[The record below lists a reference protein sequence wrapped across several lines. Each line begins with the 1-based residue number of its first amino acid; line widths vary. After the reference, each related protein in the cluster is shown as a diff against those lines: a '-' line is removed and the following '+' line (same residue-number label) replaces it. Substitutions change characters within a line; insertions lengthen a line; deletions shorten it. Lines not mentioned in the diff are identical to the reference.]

1 MAIILLSSLQRNGY
15 SILVLQ
21 RTEAWYR
28 KFIVLLNCVVSNKL
42 PDPQLSV
49 SHLHSLSLSLSPS
62 FTEHFF
68 KNCNVRHTADKYWE
82 VFNLI

>member
-1 MAIILLSSLQRNGY
+1 MAIMLLSSLQRNGY

-21 RTEAWYR
+21 ITEAWYR
-28 KFIVLLNCVVSNKL
+28 TIIVLLNCVVSNKL

-49 SHLHSLSLSLSPS
+49 SHLHSLSLSLPLSQNI
-62 FTEHFF
+62 FL
-68 KNCNVRHTADKYWE
+68 KNCNMRHTAEKYWE